1 MINCSFKLDKTNDM
15 VYNLDMDKLKVII
28 EEPSGSRRSFFYSVK
43 SEEEARDIA
52 EGIEKELKPNFS
64 MASWKY
70 TKDKDKK

>member
-1 MINCSFKLDKTNDM
+1 MKDM

-70 TKDKDKK
+70 TKEKK

>member
-1 MINCSFKLDKTNDM
+1 MMINCSFKLDKTKDM

-28 EEPSGSRRSFFYSVK
+28 EEPSGSRRSFFYNVK
-43 SEEEARDIA
+43 SEEEAKDIA

-70 TKDKDKK
+70 TKDKK

>member
-1 MINCSFKLDKTNDM
+1 MMINCSFKLDKTNDM

-28 EEPSGSRRSFFYSVK
+28 EEPSGSRRSFFYNVK
-43 SEEEARDIA
+43 SEEEAKDIA

-70 TKDKDKK
+70 TKDKK

>member
-1 MINCSFKLDKTNDM
+1 MINCSFKLDKTKDM

-28 EEPSGSRRSFFYSVK
+28 EEPSGSRRSFFYNVK
-43 SEEEARDIA
+43 SEEEAKDIA

-70 TKDKDKK
+70 TKDKK

>member
-1 MINCSFKLDKTNDM
+1 M

-70 TKDKDKK
+70 TKEKK

>member
-1 MINCSFKLDKTNDM
+1 
-15 VYNLDMDKLKVII
+15 MDKLKVII

-70 TKDKDKK
+70 TKEKKWKQKWLISGLHGVVHAN